1 MKCRLILIYLFF
13 YSIIGFSQKQM
24 PVAQRLKWWQDAKMG
39 LFVHWGPVSLIGK
52 EISWSRAQYGAGKY
66 DSLYLRFNPAKFNA
80 KEWVALAKSA
90 GMKYIVL
97 TAKHHDGFCLFN
109 TQTITYN
116 IMNTPFGRDVC
127 KELAEAAHAAGM
139 PIGWYFSV
147 ADWKDPDCRNAQTN
161 PIFADREL
169 QQLRELL
176 TNYGKID
183 ILWIDYEGWP
193 SPVLPKRVYDLAR
206 TLQPQIIIN
215 NRLEPFTPDESH
227 SYIGKYADYAT
238 PEGFVAGYGS
248 VPWETCTNMGHQW
261 AWRFN
266 DKPRSLKESVHTLL
280 RCVGGNGNLLFN
292 IGPDS
297 SGVFPIDFAARAKEM
312 GNWIAKNKEA
322 IYHTKG
328 GVYTPSTDYV
338 SSYKENK
345 LFIHLLSKANEI
357 KLPPIPAHIQK
368 AELLNG
374 ARVDFI
380 QKETEVTL
388 TVTPGS
394 MDSVATIVAL
404 TLDRPAS
411 KLKRII
417 PFTISHSLS
426 YGKKAKA
433 SSSMGQFLHDPSA
446 AFDDNPATEWKPGRR
461 TDVNFDRYYG
471 KSMHYSA
478 AESRALYQQTV
489 WLEVDLGKPETI
501 GQIKLTESVKNNSAI
516 KQFEVQYQENG
527 KWITLASDTKMG
539 NWLHKTAPVTA
550 QKFRVNVIDM
560 YPYIGISEFQLFAPE
575 K

>member
-1 MKCRLILIYLFF
+1 MKCRLILINILFC
-13 YSIIGFSQKQM
+13 SLIAFSQNKS

-52 EISWSRAQYGAGKY
+52 EISWSREQYGARKY
-66 DSLYLRFNPAKFNA
+66 DSLYLRFNPTKFNA

-109 TQTITYN
+109 TKTITYN
-116 IMNTPFGRDVC
+116 ISNTPFGRDVC
-127 KELAEAAHAAGM
+127 KELAKAAHAAGM

-147 ADWKDPDCRNAQTN
+147 ADWKDPDCRNPQTN
-161 PIFADREL
+161 AVFADREL
-169 QQLRELL
+169 EQLRELL

-193 SPVLPKRVYDLAR
+193 SPIMPKRVYDLAR
-206 TLQPQIIIN
+206 KLQPQIIIN

-227 SYIGKYADYAT
+227 SYVGKYADYAT

-248 VPWETCTNMGHQW
+248 TPWETCTNMGHQW

-297 SGVFPIDFAARAKEM
+297 SGIFPLDFAIRAKEM

-338 SSYKENK
+338 SSDKGNK

-368 AELLNG
+368 AEMLNG
-374 ARVDFI
+374 AKVDFV
-380 QKETEVTL
+380 QKETEVVL
-388 TVTPGS
+388 TIAAGG
-394 MDSVATIVAL
+394 MDSVATVIAL

-426 YGKKAKA
+426 YGKRGTA

-461 TDVNFDRYYG
+461 TDVNFDNFYG

-478 AESRALYQQTV
+478 AESRALYRQPV
-489 WLEVDLGKPETI
+489 WLEVDLDKPETV
-501 GQIKLTESVKNNSAI
+501 GQIKLTESVKSNSAI
-516 KQFEVQYQENG
+516 KQFEVQYLANG
-527 KWITLASDTKMG
+527 KWVTLVSDTKMG
-539 NWLHKTAPVTA
+539 NWLRKTTPVTA
-550 QKFRVNVIDM
+550 QRFRLHVTDM
-560 YPYIGISEFQLFAPE
+560 DPYIGIREFQLFAPQE
-575 K
+575 